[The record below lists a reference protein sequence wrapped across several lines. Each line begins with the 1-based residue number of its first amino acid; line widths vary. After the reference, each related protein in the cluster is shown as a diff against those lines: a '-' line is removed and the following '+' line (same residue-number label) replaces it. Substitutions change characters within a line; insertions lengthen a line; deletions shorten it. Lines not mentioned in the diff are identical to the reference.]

1 MILSQL
7 LSELRRNILY
17 DRSDRTDGDSDQLW
31 DDATLVRYID
41 EAQRKLARE
50 GLVIRDGSTT
60 EVTQVTLVAGQ
71 HTYPLHAAVLAVVSA
86 RYDTDQPDLKR
97 VGHWFLAGYQMP
109 DTNYFD
115 VNQVSTLTPGR
126 PLAFST
132 DEEVRTN
139 SEENDAAGIVALRV
153 FPTPTAAEVGKKIY
167 LRVIRMPI
175 ERLDKDHGKLTPE
188 VPEEHHLEMLDWA
201 AYLALRVQDQD
212 AGNSSQ
218 AEKFETRFMA
228 TVRRA
233 QRTQMRKLFTPQ
245 GWGFGRSGWSWEK

>member
-1 MILSQL
+1 MILSEL
-7 LSELRRNILY
+7 ISELRRNILY

-31 DDATLVRYID
+31 DDDTLVRYID

-50 GLVIRDGSTT
+50 GLVIRDGSTV
-60 EVTQVTLVAGQ
+60 EVTQVTLATGQ
-71 HTYPLHAAVLAVVSA
+71 HTYALHSSVIAVISA

-97 VGHWFLAGYQMP
+97 VGHWFLAGFQVP
-109 DTNYFD
+109 DRDYFD
-115 VNQVSTLTPGR
+115 VNLATTLTPGR

-139 SEENDAAGIVALRV
+139 SDAGDSAGVMALRV
-153 FPTPTAAEVGKKIY
+153 YPTPTASENGKKVY

-175 ERLDKDHGKLTPE
+175 ERLGKKHLKMTPE

-212 AGNSSQ
+212 AGNSSE
-218 AEKFETRFMA
+218 AAKFESRFLA
-228 TVRRA
+228 TIKRA
-233 QRTQMRKLFTPQ
+233 QRAQMRKLFSPQ
-245 GWGFGRSGWSWEK
+245 GWGFGRSRWSWEK

>member
-7 LSELRRNILY
+7 LSELRKNILY

-31 DDATLVRYID
+31 DNETLVRYID

-50 GLVIRDGSTT
+50 GLVIRDGSTA

-71 HTYPLHAAVLAVVSA
+71 HTYPLHKAVMAVVSA

-97 VGHWFLAGYQMP
+97 VGHWFLAGFQMP
-109 DTNYFD
+109 DNNYFD
-115 VNQVSTLTPGR
+115 VNLTSTLTPGR

-132 DEEVRTN
+132 DEEVQTE
-139 SEENDAAGIVALRV
+139 SDGDSAGVMALRV
-153 FPTPTAAEVGKKIY
+153 FPTPTASEAGKIVY
-167 LRVIRMPI
+167 LRVIRLPI
-175 ERLDKDHGKLTPE
+175 ETLDKDRLKVSPE

-233 QRTQMRKLFTPQ
+233 QRTQMRKLFAPQ

>member
-1 MILSQL
+1 MILSAL
-7 LSELRRNILY
+7 ISELRRNILY

-31 DDATLVRYID
+31 DDDTLVRYID

-50 GLVIRDGSTT
+50 GLVIRDGSTAS
-60 EVTQVTLVAGQ
+60 VSQVTLVAGQ
-71 HTYPLHAAVLAVVSA
+71 HTYPLHEAVLAVVSA

-115 VNQVSTLTPGR
+115 VNHASTLTPGR
-126 PLAFST
+126 PIAFST

-139 SEENDAAGIVALRV
+139 TDTDSAGIVALRV
-153 FPTPTAAEVGKKIY
+153 YPTPTATEAGKIIY
-167 LRVIRMPI
+167 LRTIRMPI
-175 ERLDKDHGKLTPE
+175 ERLSKNRLKMTPE

>member
-1 MILSQL
+1 MILSEL

-17 DRSDRTDGDSDQLW
+17 DRSDRTDGDDDQLW

-50 GLVIRDGSTT
+50 GLVIRDGSTA
-60 EVTQVTLVAGQ
+60 EVTQVTLATGT
-71 HTYPLHAAVLAVVSA
+71 HTYKLHKSVLAVVSA

-115 VNQVSTLTPGR
+115 VNQASTLTPGR

-132 DEEVRTN
+132 DEEVR
-139 SEENDAAGIVALRV
+139 NDTDSDSAGVVALRV
-153 FPTPTAAEVGKKIY
+153 YPTPTATENGKIIY
-167 LRVIRMPI
+167 LRTIRMPI
-175 ERLDKDHGKLTPE
+175 EPLKKTQLKVSPE

-218 AEKFETRFMA
+218 AEKFEARFMA

-233 QRTQMRKLFTPQ
+233 QRTQMRKLFNPQ
-245 GWGFGRSGWSWEK
+245 GWGFGRSGWSWER

>member
-31 DDATLVRYID
+31 DDETLVRYID

-50 GLVIRDGSTT
+50 GLVIRDGSTA
-60 EVTQVTLVAGQ
+60 EVTQVTLATGVN
-71 HTYPLHAAVLAVVSA
+71 TYKLHKSVLAVVSA

-115 VNQVSTLTPGR
+115 VNHTSTLTPGR

-132 DEEVRTN
+132 DEEVR
-139 SEENDAAGIVALRV
+139 NDTDSDSAGVTALRIY
-153 FPTPTAAEVGKKIY
+153 PTPTATENGKIIY

-175 ERLDKDHGKLTPE
+175 EALVKTQLKVAPE

-218 AEKFETRFMA
+218 AEKFESRFMA

-233 QRTQMRKLFTPQ
+233 QRTQMRKLFSPQ
-245 GWGFGRSGWSWEK
+245 GWGFGRSGWSWER